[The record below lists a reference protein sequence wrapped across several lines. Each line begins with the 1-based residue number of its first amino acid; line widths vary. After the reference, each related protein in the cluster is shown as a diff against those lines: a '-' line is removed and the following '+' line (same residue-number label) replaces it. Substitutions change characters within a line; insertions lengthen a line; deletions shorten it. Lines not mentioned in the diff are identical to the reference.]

1 MRSLLTSLTRPAAIA
16 AAGLVVCL
24 TTSPVAAAD
33 PGPTCGLTNAELV
46 AMRSAN
52 VVMIGEVHDN
62 PGHHKL
68 QACLIGLLSKN
79 AKPALVWEHITPD
92 QSEAL
97 QAFLK
102 QDQRTPAGLGEALGW
117 DDTGWPSW
125 SMFTP
130 IADIALSRGLPMYAG
145 NVTRRD
151 IRAVARKGVGAID
164 EDRRQKLGLET
175 GLPDAL
181 QRDLLKELVASHCD
195 LIPASAFGT
204 MADAQRFRDAQL
216 ASVLAKARA
225 THGAAILIAGNGH
238 VRSDRGVP
246 WHLKRLDGGARI
258 FTISMAETGRGGSGV
273 PTDAVLTA
281 DAPERED
288 PCVAM
293 RARFE
298 KRRARKKQ
306 SETPIKKPKS
316 SAEQ

>member
-1 MRSLLTSLTRPAAIA
+1 MRSLIRRFRRPVSIGIAALAVSLTAW
-16 AAGLVVCL
+16 
-24 TTSPVAAAD
+24 PVAAAD
-33 PGPTCGLTNAELV
+33 PGPTCGLTNAELS

-68 QACLIGLLSKN
+68 QACLIALLSKD

-117 DDTGWPSW
+117 DKTGWPSW

-145 NVTRRD
+145 NVTRGD
-151 IRAVARKGVGAID
+151 IRAVARKGVGALA
-164 EDRRQKLGLET
+164 EDRRQNLGLAT

-181 QRDLLKELVASHCD
+181 QNDLLKELVASHCD

-216 ASVLAKARA
+216 ATVLAKARA

-238 VRSDRGVP
+238 VRHDRGVP
-246 WHLKRLDGGARI
+246 WHLKRLDRGVRI
-258 FTISMAETGRGGSGV
+258 FTVSMAETGRGGSGV

-281 DAPERED
+281 AAPERED

-298 KRRARKKQ
+298 KHRAKKKR
-306 SETPIKKPKS
+306 SETPNKEPDS
-316 SAEQ
+316 RAEQ